1 MRILLGINL
10 GLGSSNF
17 SLGDHIPNC
26 KGILEGVGISFILP
40 LLPPLLILL
49 YFLLC
54 PRRHHCPI
62 LLFFSP
68 YWYFSILRRFSAPRS
83 CCVFSDV
90 LWIVHLV
97 RPLDSTLGPSSS
109 DRNLQGFLPNQGL
122 DCTSQRSIPYRPQS
136 LQQLTSSS
144 SPTPHARKLRS
155 RQQ

>member
-26 KGILEGVGISFILP
+26 KGILGGVGISFILP

-54 PRRHHCPI
+54 SRRHHCPI

-90 LWIVHLV
+90 L
-97 RPLDSTLGPSSS
+97 
-109 DRNLQGFLPNQGL
+109 
-122 DCTSQRSIPYRPQS
+122 
-136 LQQLTSSS
+136 
-144 SPTPHARKLRS
+144 
-155 RQQ
+155 